1 MIEMKLLKLLDYC
14 CDEIDYDDVLNILE
28 VKVHKTDTSKDL
40 TDLMNALSETIPYPL
55 TKFHSDEISC
65 TFTYNTMEEMSK

>member
-1 MIEMKLLKLLDYC
+1 MIEMELLKLLDSY

-40 TDLMNALSETIPYPL
+40 TDLMNALSKNIAYPL
-55 TKFHSDEISC
+55 VKFHSDEISY
-65 TFTYNTMEEMSK
+65 TFIYELKEEK